1 MQQCGEIVMSLTMTA
16 LVIIPFAIFIA
27 VIAMNTAQTARAGA
41 AAEAAPEAL
50 PEPSEEEGSLTKI
63 RHLRAKG

>member
-1 MQQCGEIVMSLTMTA
+1 
-16 LVIIPFAIFIA
+16 
-27 VIAMNTAQTARAGA
+27 MNTAQTARASD

-63 RHLRAKG
+63 RHLRAEG